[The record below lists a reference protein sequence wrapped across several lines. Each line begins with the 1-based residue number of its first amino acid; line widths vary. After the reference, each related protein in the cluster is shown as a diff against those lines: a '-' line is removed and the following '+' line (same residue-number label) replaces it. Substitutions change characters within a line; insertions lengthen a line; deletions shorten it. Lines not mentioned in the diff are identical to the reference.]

1 MNTVNQKSEDV
12 AIRILKIGHCPS
24 VSGKSTLTYHIGC
37 NDDGDIHIRIYANT
51 AAGMFSQEWVS
62 WTAIEDTLNSHV
74 TGFTS
79 AAFRSLIQGKSQ
91 NNAGFLLAVLLQ
103 EQLVIKEGDQKRSYT
118 CLDSAAFLEE
128 VNRLL
133 ASDVSLQVDDNPTN
147 TKPENPKS
155 NNPKPDHQKPN
166 TIKPGNSKATALK
179 SNRGS

>member
-1 MNTVNQKSEDV
+1 MKTVNQKSD
-12 AIRILKIGHCPS
+12 AIRILKIANCSS

-37 NDDGDIHIRIYANT
+37 NDDGDIHIRIHANS
-51 AAGMFSQEWVS
+51 AAGMFSQEWVA
-62 WTAIEDTLNSHV
+62 WTAIEDTLKRHV

-118 CLDSAAFLEE
+118 CLDSGAFLDQL
-128 VNRLL
+128 NRLL

-147 TKPENPKS
+147 PNPENPKS
-155 NNPKPDHQKPN
+155 HNTKSQKSN
-166 TIKPGNSKATALK
+166 PGNSKAAALK
-179 SNRGS
+179 K

>member
-1 MNTVNQKSEDV
+1 MKTVNQKSD
-12 AIRILKIGHCPS
+12 AIRILKIANCSS

-37 NDDGDIHIRIYANT
+37 NDDGDIHIRIHANS
-51 AAGMFSQEWVS
+51 AAGMFSQEWVA
-62 WTAIEDTLNSHV
+62 WTAIEDTLKRHV

-118 CLDSAAFLEE
+118 CLDSAAFLDQI
-128 VNRLL
+128 NRLL

-147 TKPENPKS
+147 PNPENPKS
-155 NNPKPDHQKPN
+155 HNTKSQKSN
-166 TIKPGNSKATALK
+166 PGNSKAAALK
-179 SNRGS
+179 K

>member
-1 MNTVNQKSEDV
+1 MKTVNQKSDDA
-12 AIRILKIGHCPS
+12 AIRILKIAHCPS

-37 NDDGDIHIRIYANT
+37 TAACEICLRIYANT

-62 WTAIEDTLNSHV
+62 WHAIEEALSRHV

-118 CLDSAAFLEE
+118 CLDSTAFLDQI
-128 VNRLL
+128 NRLL
-133 ASDVSLQVDDNPTN
+133 ASNVSLQADDNPSNTKPDNPKPTN
-147 TKPENPKS
+147 TKPANSNPSK
-155 NNPKPDHQKPN
+155 PKAAS
-166 TIKPGNSKATALK
+166 IKK
-179 SNRGS
+179 

>member
-1 MNTVNQKSEDV
+1 MKTVNQKSD
-12 AIRILKIGHCPS
+12 AIRILKIANCPS

-37 NDDGDIHIRIYANT
+37 NDDGDIHIRIHANS
-51 AAGMFSQEWVS
+51 AAGMFSQEWVA
-62 WTAIEDTLNSHV
+62 WTAIEDTLKRHV

-118 CLDSAAFLEE
+118 CLDSGAFLDQL
-128 VNRLL
+128 NRLL

-147 TKPENPKS
+147 PNPENPKS
-155 NNPKPDHQKPN
+155 HNTKSQKSN
-166 TIKPGNSKATALK
+166 PGNSKAAALK
-179 SNRGS
+179 K

>member
-1 MNTVNQKSEDV
+1 MNTVNQKFEDT
-12 AIRILKIGHCPS
+12 AATPFRILKIGHCPS

-37 NDDGDIHIRIYANT
+37 NEDGDIHIRIHANT

-62 WTAIEDTLNSHV
+62 WTAIENTLSRHV

-118 CLDSAAFLEE
+118 CLDSTAFLDQI
-128 VNRLL
+128 NRLL
-133 ASDVSLQVDDNPTN
+133 ASDVSLQVDDNPSN
-147 TKPENPKS
+147 TKPENPKPS
-155 NNPKPDHQKPN
+155 KPKAVA
-166 TIKPGNSKATALK
+166 IKK
-179 SNRGS
+179 

>member
-1 MNTVNQKSEDV
+1 MNTVNQKSD

-37 NDDGDIHIRIYANT
+37 NDDGDIHIRIHANS
-51 AAGMFSQEWVS
+51 AAGMFSQEWVA
-62 WTAIEDTLNSHV
+62 WTAIEDTLKRHV

-118 CLDSAAFLEE
+118 CLDSGAFLNQI
-128 VNRLL
+128 NRLL

-147 TKPENPKS
+147 PTQENPKS
-155 NNPKPDHQKPN
+155 HNTKSQKS
-166 TIKPGNSKATALK
+166 KSGNSKATALK
-179 SNRGS
+179 K